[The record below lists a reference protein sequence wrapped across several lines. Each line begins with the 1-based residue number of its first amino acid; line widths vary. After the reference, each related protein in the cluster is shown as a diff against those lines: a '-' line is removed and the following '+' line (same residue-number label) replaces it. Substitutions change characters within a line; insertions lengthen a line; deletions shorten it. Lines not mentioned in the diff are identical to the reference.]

1 MLYIVYRRCIGSIMC
16 PQKIDYVHY
25 VNQNKLKM
33 RLVSC
38 FNVWKYSAQRQA
50 FSNKVQGIEP
60 NFKKKKIQRPGQV
73 QHFGRGA
80 GKLFVAV
87 LSHVRGVGQIKNIF
101 SLVLRGTCYFSRGL
115 HNGCELQ
122 DYVFLRKN
130 TGYLS
135 ESCWRGITYQN

>member
-1 MLYIVYRRCIGSIMC
+1 MYRVDHVPTENRLC
-16 PQKIDYVHY
+16 PLCESKQVE
-25 VNQNKLKM
+25 NETRFLFQ
-33 RLVSC
+33 C
-38 FNVWKYSAQRQA
+38 QKYSAQRQA

-60 NFKKKKIQRPGQV
+60 NFEKKKIQPPGQV
-73 QHFGRGA
+73 QHFGPGA

-115 HNGCELQ
+115 HNGCGLQ

>member
-1 MLYIVYRRCIGSIMC
+1 MYRVDHVPTENRLC
-16 PQKIDYVHY
+16 PLCESKQVE
-25 VNQNKLKM
+25 NETRFLFQ
-33 RLVSC
+33 C
-38 FNVWKYSAQRQA
+38 QKYSAQRQA